1 MINFAPNQRINNF
14 NSIKCGRTGQKTL
27 HQLRRLKAVNPTIN
41 KTSFGSITVDGESY
55 DHDIIITLDGI
66 VKKRKKKLSKAVYG
80 TSHKISL
87 DEIRYTYQDMSE
99 GIVIGSGQHGIA
111 ELSNEASQYLNNNNC
126 QVVLRP
132 TPEAIQ
138 EWNKSKGR
146 WIGLF
151 HITC

>member
-1 MINFAPNQRINNF
+1 MKP
-14 NSIKCGRTGQKTL
+14 
-27 HQLRRLKAVNPTIN
+27 VIN
-41 KTSFGSITVDGESY
+41 KTSFGSITVDENSY
-55 DHDIIITLDGI
+55 DHDIIIALDGK

-80 TSHKISL
+80 TSHTISL
-87 DEIRYTYQDMSE
+87 DEIKYVHQNNSE

-111 ELSNEASQYLNNNNC
+111 KLSNEANKYLRSKNC
-126 QVVLRP
+126 QVVLKP

-138 EWNKSKGR
+138 EWNKTEGR

>member
-1 MINFAPNQRINNF
+1 M
-14 NSIKCGRTGQKTL
+14 
-27 HQLRRLKAVNPTIN
+27 NPKIN
-41 KTSFGSITVDGESY
+41 KTSFGSITVDGNCY
-55 DHDIIITLDGI
+55 DHDIIITLDGK

-87 DEIRYTYQDMSE
+87 DEIKYVYQDKSE
-99 GIVIGSGQHGIA
+99 GIVIGSGQHGITK
-111 ELSNEASQYLNNNNC
+111 LSNEASGFLKRKDC
-126 QVVLRP
+126 QVVLKP

-138 EWNKSKGR
+138 EWNETEGK

>member
-1 MINFAPNQRINNF
+1 M
-14 NSIKCGRTGQKTL
+14 L
-27 HQLRRLKAVNPTIN
+27 LMNPVIN
-41 KTSFGSITVDGESY
+41 KTSFGSITVDGISY
-55 DHDIIITLDGI
+55 DHDIFITLKGK

-87 DEIRYTYQDMSE
+87 DEIEYVYRGNPK
-99 GIVIGSGQHGIA
+99 GIVIGTGQYGA
-111 ELSNEASQYLNNNNC
+111 AFLSDEAGKFLKGQNC
-126 QVVLRP
+126 HIIMKP

-138 EWNKSKGR
+138 EWNNAGGK

>member
-1 MINFAPNQRINNF
+1 MKPVINR
-14 NSIKCGRTGQKTL
+14 
-27 HQLRRLKAVNPTIN
+27 
-41 KTSFGSITVDGESY
+41 TSFGSITVAGESY
-55 DHDIIITLDGI
+55 DHDIIITLNGI
-66 VKKRKKKLSKAVYG
+66 IKKRKKKLSKAVYG

-87 DEIRYTYQDMSE
+87 DEIKYVYEDKLE
-99 GIVIGSGQHGIA
+99 GIVIGSGQHGVA
-111 ELSNEASQYLNNNNC
+111 ELSNEASGFLKSKDC

-138 EWNKSKGR
+138 EWNKTEGR